1 MTTWSLRGAQRRSN
15 LADLEERR
23 SPMTTPMQPTSKTLR
38 VNDLALYYLE
48 WGKSEAPPIVCVHG
62 YTSSA
67 QAFNAL
73 ARHLKD
79 RYRILALDVRG
90 HGESAWSPTGAY
102 RYADQAGDLAAFVR
116 QLGLDKFVLIGT
128 SMGGIIAMAYAAEHA
143 ERLSGL
149 VINDIGPDA
158 EAGTQRITQMVGSR
172 PDEFATLEE
181 AMAYRR
187 AASPILA
194 ARSAEDQH
202 ELALGVL
209 RQRAD
214 GRWGWKMDPAYIRQ
228 RVEHGP
234 PVRPPL
240 WPVLQAVTCPTLV
253 VWGDDSDVLSEA
265 QARRM
270 ADTLPRGELVRV
282 PGIGHAP
289 TLVEPVVLA
298 ALDRFLGALQGDAA
312 SVG

>member
-1 MTTWSLRGAQRRSN
+1 MTASIQ
-15 LADLEERR
+15 
-23 SPMTTPMQPTSKTLR
+23 PMSKTLT
-38 VNDLALYYLE
+38 VNGLELHYLE
-48 WGKSEAPPIVCVHG
+48 WGNENAPPIVCVHG
-62 YTSSA
+62 YTGSA
-67 QAFNAL
+67 DAFNAL
-73 ARHLKD
+73 ARHLQD
-79 RYRILALDVRG
+79 RHHLLALDVRG
-90 HGESAWSPTGAY
+90 HGESAWSPAGAY
-102 RYADQAGDLAAFVR
+102 RYEDQSGDLAAFADR
-116 QLGLDKFVLIGT
+116 LGLDKFVLIGT
-128 SMGGIIAMAYAAEHA
+128 SMGGIIAMTHAAHHA
-143 ERLSGL
+143 AQLSGL
-149 VINDIGPDA
+149 VINDIGPEA

-187 AASPILA
+187 SASPILA

-265 QARRM
+265 QGRRM
-270 ADTLPRGELVRV
+270 ADTLPRGELVRI

-312 SVG
+312 SVGR

>member
-1 MTTWSLRGAQRRSN
+1 MTM
-15 LADLEERR
+15 
-23 SPMTTPMQPTSKTLR
+23 PIQPLSKTLT
-38 VNDLALYYLE
+38 VNGLALHYLE
-48 WGKSEAPPIVCVHG
+48 WGKENAPPIVCVHG
-62 YTSSA
+62 YTGSA
-67 QAFNAL
+67 DAFNAL
-73 ARHLKD
+73 ARHLQD
-79 RYRILALDVRG
+79 RYHLLALDVRG
-90 HGESAWSPTGAY
+90 HGESAWSPAGAY
-102 RYADQAGDLAAFVR
+102 RYEDQADDLAGFADR
-116 QLGLDKFVLIGT
+116 LGLQKFALIGT
-128 SMGGIIAMAYAAEHA
+128 SMGGIIAMAYAAEHGD
-143 ERLSGL
+143 RLLGL
-149 VINDIGPDA
+149 VINDIGPEA

-172 PDEFATLEE
+172 PDDFATLED

-187 AASPILA
+187 EVSPITA
-194 ARSAEDQH
+194 ARSAEYQR

-214 GRWGWKMDPAYIRQ
+214 DRWGWKLDPAYIRQ

-270 ADTLPRGELVRV
+270 ADTLTHGELVRV

-298 ALDRFLGALQGDAA
+298 ALDRFL
-312 SVG
+312 SPM